1 MAVTRNA
8 LSTTVPVSFRKLRA
22 GARDPRPII
31 RGVGVGIDRL
41 GLVLVVTVLLL
52 RVTTRG

>member
-41 GLVLVVTVLLL
+41 ALYSW
-52 RVTTRG
+52 